1 MQGTATARPLF
12 TRPPERA
19 ETRSSPKRA
28 LFHCARSGSKG
39 IPRLPNPPLT
49 PQTEYFQLSPF
60 LLTPRDR
67 VAGWADQL
75 LLRASNEHIPCA
87 FCEQGSWPPVLPPA
101 SHDHLF
107 SFFLFH
113 TPRLAGKSSPRLR
126 ASNEGLLR
134 PRVPRAKRALFTAS
148 HSRHIPYQANTAPPH
163 RRTEGQDRA
172 AYRRRL
178 LNR

>member
-1 MQGTATARPLF
+1 VGWAISTARLLL
-12 TRPPERA
+12 TRLPERA
-19 ETRSSPKRA
+19 KTRSSPKRA

-75 LLRASNEHIPCA
+75 LLRALSH
-87 FCEQGSWPPVLPPA
+87 PPA
-101 SHDHLF
+101 
-107 SFFLFH
+107 
-113 TPRLAGKSSPRLR
+113 R
-126 ASNEGLLR
+126 AR
-134 PRVPRAKRALFTAS
+134 QDALFTQAS
-148 HSRHIPYQANTAPPH
+148 TFDSLHLTLGEWPRLPFTARIERAHSYRARSASKKGTWLLPSILTASPSRRTPSQSNTAPPH
-163 RRTEGQDRA
+163 RRMEGPARA
-172 AYRRRL
+172 ACRRRP